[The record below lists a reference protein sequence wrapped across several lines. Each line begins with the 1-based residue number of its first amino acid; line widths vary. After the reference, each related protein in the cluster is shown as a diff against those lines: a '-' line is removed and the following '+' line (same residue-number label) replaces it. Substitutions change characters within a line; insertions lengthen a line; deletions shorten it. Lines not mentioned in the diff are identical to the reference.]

1 MGSDDG
7 DFHDEVEIEDF
18 EYDEETDTFTYPC
31 PCGDLF
37 TITKDDLLKGEEVAE
52 CPTCSLVVKVIY
64 NKDEVEDIIK
74 EKTKSRIRSQ
84 APAVK
89 AT

>member
-7 DFHDEVEIEDF
+7 EFHDEVEIEDF

-31 PCGDLF
+31 PCGDMF
-37 TITKDDLLKGEEVAE
+37 TITKDGLLKGEDVAE
-52 CPTCSLVVKVIY
+52 CPSCSLIVKVIY

-74 EKTKSRIRSQ
+74 EKTKARITS
-84 APAVK
+84 PAQTVK
-89 AT
+89 TT